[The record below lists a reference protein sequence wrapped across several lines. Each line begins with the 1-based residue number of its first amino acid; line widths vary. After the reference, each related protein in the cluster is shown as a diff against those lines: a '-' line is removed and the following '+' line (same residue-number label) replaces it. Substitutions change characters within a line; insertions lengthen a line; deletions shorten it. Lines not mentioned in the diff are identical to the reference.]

1 MNTCGY
7 IALPVKLTK
16 RREVTAN
23 AVIRKGELHVIEIF
37 PLLICSRMFNQEPLQ
52 FWFDSITGAGQIN
65 TIVVAKMITSKI
77 VIIV

>member
-23 AVIRKGELHVIEIF
+23 AVIRKGELTVIEIF
-37 PLLICSRMFNQEPLQ
+37 SHSDLFKNVQPGTLAIL
-52 FWFDSITGAGQIN
+52 
-65 TIVVAKMITSKI
+65 V
-77 VIIV
+77 